1 MYIYIVTFVG
11 LITMLFGSITALK
24 QWDLKGI
31 LAYSTISQLGMIMA
45 MVGIGGGYAQHQ
57 QDAIASVYVFVLFGA
72 LFHLMNHAIFK
83 CALFMG
89 VGILDH
95 EAGSRDIRILSGMR
109 QLFPKMNLVMTIAA
123 LSMAGVPFLNGF
135 LSKEMFL
142 DALTQTGQ
150 LSQFSLISMIAIVFV
165 GVIAS
170 VFTFTYALYMVKEVF
185 WTKYDSK
192 VFTKKNIHEPW
203 LFSLPSL
210 ILMVLVPVI
219 FLYQIYLGRG
229 L

>member
-1 MYIYIVTFVG
+1 
-11 LITMLFGSITALK
+11 
-24 QWDLKGI
+24 
-31 LAYSTISQLGMIMA
+31 MA
-45 MVGIGGGYAQHQ
+45 MVGIGGEYAQHQ
-57 QDAIASVYVFVLFGA
+57 QDAIASIYVFVLFGA

-170 VFTFTYALYMVKEVF
+170 IFTFTYALYMVKEVF

-192 VFTKKNIHEPW
+192 VFTKKISTNHGC
-203 LFSLPSL
+203 
-210 ILMVLVPVI
+210 LVYPL
-219 FLYQIYLGRG
+219 LY
-229 L
+229 